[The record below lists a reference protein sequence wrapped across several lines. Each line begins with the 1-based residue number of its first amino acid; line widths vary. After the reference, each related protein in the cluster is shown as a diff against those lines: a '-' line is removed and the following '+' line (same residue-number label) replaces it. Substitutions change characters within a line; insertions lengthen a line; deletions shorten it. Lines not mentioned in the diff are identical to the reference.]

1 LTVIVTECETEPTV
15 PVTVTVYPPTR
26 VLCRA
31 LKPSVEVPCPPGVNA
46 TEELLSE
53 ALGPGVGE
61 TVVERVTVPANP
73 PRLVSVITAV
83 PEEPRDR
90 LSEDGLIEIEKSDT
104 ITVTDTEWTSEPFV
118 PVTVTV

>member
-1 LTVIVTECETEPTV
+1 
-15 PVTVTVYPPTR
+15 
-26 VLCRA
+26 
-31 LKPSVEVPCPPGVNA
+31 VPCPPGVNA

-104 ITVTDTEWTSEPFV
+104 ITVTDTEWTSEPLV